1 MFVEQFNG
9 KNRTRFGVMDGTQSM
24 RRMANGLSVDF
35 VTQEDRVAN
44 ANELPVLG
52 EGTGLLGVTRVN
64 TPTGPVAIEELHVGQ
79 TILTAQNEHAR
90 LAHILPVE
98 RPKTALRI
106 RAPYFGA
113 NQDVIIANQH
123 FVEFTSEI
131 AEYMFG
137 EACVYV
143 PAWALKDNSKVL
155 HHELGK
161 SDMMY
166 QLQLDGQDTLGIGNC
181 SIAAYHPG
189 TKTDG
194 KKYLSDAE
202 ARSFVLERRIGQYN

>member
-1 MFVEQFNG
+1 MFVEQLNG
-9 KNRTRFGVMDGTQSM
+9 KYRTRFGVMDGTQNL
-24 RRMANGLSVDF
+24 RRLADGQSVDF
-35 VTQEDRVAN
+35 VSHTDRVAN

-52 EGTGLLGVTRVN
+52 EGTGLLGATRVN
-64 TPTGPVAIEELHVGQ
+64 TPTGPVQIEELTVGQ
-79 TILTAQNEHAR
+79 TILTAHDQQAR
-90 LAHILPVE
+90 LTHILPVA
-98 RPKTALRI
+98 RPNKTLRI

-113 NQDVIIANQH
+113 NQDIIIAEEH
-123 FVEFTSEI
+123 YVEFTSEI

-137 EACVYV
+137 EACVFV
-143 PAWALKDNSKVL
+143 PAWALKDNSRVL
-155 HHELGK
+155 HHELGQ
-161 SDMMY
+161 SDTMY

-189 TKTDG
+189 TKADG